1 MSQTLTLERGLNL
14 GKSGQLALEPESRPA
29 VNAERNKS
37 GRGLFWG
44 IPAPEKSLNY
54 VGKI

>member
-1 MSQTLTLERGLNL
+1 MLPALAIERDLNL